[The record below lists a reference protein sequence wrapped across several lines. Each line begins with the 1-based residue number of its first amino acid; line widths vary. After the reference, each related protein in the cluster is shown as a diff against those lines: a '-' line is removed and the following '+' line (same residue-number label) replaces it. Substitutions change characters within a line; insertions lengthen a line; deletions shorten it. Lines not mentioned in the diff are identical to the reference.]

1 MQLRAR
7 RLRYDFDKIQP
18 PLGDFV
24 ADGLTE
30 RLVSGQIL
38 GILRLLVRDRGIV
51 VYGSRGIVVEGDQQ
65 FLPQYC
71 RGNPFQACLSGSVAS
86 NGFDST
92 VDAGACGAASDPTI
106 VEPTG
111 GVAEVGTGVSF
122 TEETWG
128 GKDWLSLNCADTS
141 KPV

>member
-1 MQLRAR
+1 MQPGLMQLRTR

-18 PLGDFV
+18 RLGDLV

-71 RGNPFQACLSGSVAS
+71 RGNPFQGL
-86 NGFDST
+86 
-92 VDAGACGAASDPTI
+92 PLRI
-106 VEPTG
+106 
-111 GVAEVGTGVSF
+111 
-122 TEETWG
+122 G
-128 GKDWLSLNCADTS
+128 GK
-141 KPV
+141 